1 MYNIFDIFD
10 LRFNSELNELF
21 NAPKNVTYPTNVIEY
36 DDKIELEIAAIG
48 KDINDINLTIED
60 YVLHIST
67 NLEKKASDIDEG
79 DGFSIK
85 KTYLVNKIKNTK
97 FDLVYQIGNQ
107 FDIDKIEAKMKNGLL
122 TIVIPKKENYARQ
135 IEIKSI

>member
-10 LRFNSELNELF
+10 LRFNSELSELF

>member
-67 NLEKKASDIDEG
+67 NLEIKASDIDIYEP
-79 DGFSIK
+79 SIK

-135 IEIKSI
+135 IEIKPT

>member
-135 IEIKSI
+135 IEIKPT

>member
-107 FDIDKIEAKMKNGLL
+107 FDIDNIEAKMKNGLL

>member
-67 NLEKKASDIDEG
+67 NLEKKASDINEG